1 MRSRMNRW
9 FIALLTSLL
18 FIVSMWIPDAG
29 SAGKLPIV
37 RIGIVKDGPP
47 GRLPDV
53 TSLVKE
59 EILKLTSKEFDVRFP
74 EAQSMEGNWE
84 KREIE
89 HSVDKLLAD
98 PEVDLVIT
106 LGYLATNYVCH
117 KEKLSKPVVA
127 PIVGDA
133 RLQNLPLKDGAS
145 GVQNLSYIDSFVSF
159 ERDIK
164 VFREMVPFRKLVVL
178 VRETMLES
186 IPWLEKKLR
195 QTAHE
200 YTIDVDIVP
209 VQFSADQPLAAFSS
223 DTDAVY
229 LMPLPQLPPA
239 EFRKLI
245 YGMIL
250 RRLPSFSMLG
260 GDDVEAGVLA
270 SVAPK
275 DQFLRINR
283 RIALNVQRI
292 LLGEEASTL
301 KVAFPLGEKLTINMA
316 TGRAIGFYPSWSA
329 LTEAVLLNEKVERVE
344 RRLSLQSAVRES
356 IAANLDL
363 AAENRNVAAGEQV
376 VKQARSV
383 LLPQVDLG
391 AKGEMIDDDRAEISS
406 GATPERAVTGSV
418 TASQLL
424 YDEDS
429 WSNYSVEKE
438 LQRTREEQRN
448 TRELDVI
455 RDTAVAYLNVLRA
468 NTLERVEKDN
478 LKLTRANLE
487 RAQVRVS
494 IGIANRAEEFRWES
508 EIARNRANVLFAQ
521 ARTRR
526 SENSLNRLLSRP
538 LEEKFVTT
546 ETDLRDPL
554 LIVSD
559 QRLFP
564 YVDNPQNFRTYS
576 DFMAAEGLEIAPE
589 LLGFDAAIAAQERIL
604 QTAKRAFWLPSFT
617 AQGSVSELL
626 AESGEGQRSDS
637 PLDDTD
643 WSVGVLA
650 TFPLAEGGGKFAT
663 IKRAREELSRIQLE
677 KEATSERIEQRIR
690 SALHQASASYPN
702 IRLSRSAAQAARRNL
717 DLVADQY
724 ARGLVS
730 IVDLL
735 DAQNS
740 SLRADQ
746 DAENAVYNFLI
757 DWMDVE
763 RAAGRFDFLM
773 TLEQREEYFQRLA
786 EFFNKAG
793 IEPIKR

>member
-1 MRSRMNRW
+1 MSDRVNNF
-9 FIALLTSLL
+9 FIVLITILL
-18 FIVSMWIPDAG
+18 FIVSLWIPDAK
-29 SAGKLPIV
+29 SARKLPIV
-37 RIGIVKDGPP
+37 RIGIVRDGPP
-47 GRLPDV
+47 GRLPDI
-53 TSLVKE
+53 TPLVKE
-59 EILKLTSKEFDVRFP
+59 EILTLVSREFDVRFP
-74 EAQSMEGNWE
+74 EAKSIEGSWE
-84 KREIE
+84 KEKIE
-89 HSVDKLLAD
+89 RSVDKLLAD
-98 PEVDLVIT
+98 PEVDLLIT
-106 LGYLATNYVCH
+106 LGYLGTNYVCH
-117 KEKLSKPVVA
+117 KEKLPKPVVA

-145 GVQNLSYIDSFVSF
+145 GVKNLSYIDSFVSF

-164 VFREMVPFRKLVVL
+164 VFREMVPFGKLAVL
-178 VRETMLES
+178 ARETMLDS

-195 QTAHE
+195 QTAYE
-200 YTIDVDIVP
+200 YTIDIDIVP
-209 VQFSADQPLAAFSS
+209 VKFSADQALAAFDS

-229 LMPLPQLPPA
+229 LMPLPQLTPG
-239 EFRKLI
+239 EFRKLL

-260 GDDVEAGVLA
+260 REDVEAGVLA

-275 DQFLRINR
+275 DQFLRITR

-329 LTEAVLLNEKVERVE
+329 LTEAVLLNEEVERVE

-363 AAENRNVAAGEQV
+363 AAENRNVAAGEQT
-376 VKQARSV
+376 VKQARSI

-391 AKGEMIDDDRAEISS
+391 AKGEMIDDDRAELSG
-406 GATPERAVTGSV
+406 GATPERSVTGSV

-448 TRELDVI
+448 TRELGVI
-455 RDTAVAYLNVLRA
+455 RDTAVAYLRVLRA
-468 NTLERVEKDN
+468 KTLERVEKDN

-494 IGIANRAEEFRWES
+494 IGIANRSEEFRWES

-521 ARTRR
+521 ATTRQ

-559 QRLFP
+559 PRLFP
-564 YVDNPQNFRTYS
+564 YVDNPRNFRTYS
-576 DFMAAEGLEIAPE
+576 DFMVAEGLEIAPE
-589 LLGFDAAIAAQERIL
+589 LLGFNAAIAAQERIL
-604 QTAKRAFWLPSFT
+604 ANAKRAFWLPSFA

-637 PLDDTD
+637 SLDDTD
-643 WSVGVLA
+643 WSVGVFA

-702 IRLSRSAAQAARRNL
+702 IRLSRSAAEAARRNL

-773 TLEQREEYFQRLA
+773 TPEKREEYFQRL
-786 EFFNKAG
+786 EDFFNKAG

>member
-1 MRSRMNRW
+1 MSTRMNNW
-9 FIALLTSLL
+9 FIVLITTLLCM
-18 FIVSMWIPDAG
+18 VSMWIPDAW
-29 SAGKLPIV
+29 SARKLPVV

-47 GRLPDV
+47 FRLPDI
-53 TSLVKE
+53 TPLVKE
-59 EILKLTSKEFDVRFP
+59 EILKLTSGEFDVRFP
-74 EAQSMEGNWE
+74 EAKSIEGNWE
-84 KREIE
+84 KAEIE
-89 HSVDKLLAD
+89 QAVDKLLAD
-98 PEVDLVIT
+98 PEVDLIIT
-106 LGYLATNYVCH
+106 LGYSGTNYVCH
-117 KEKLSKPVVA
+117 KEKLPKAVVA
-127 PIVGDA
+127 PIVADA
-133 RLQNLPLKDGAS
+133 RLQNLPLKEGAS
-145 GVQNLSYIDSFVSF
+145 GVKNLSYIDSFVSF

-164 VFREMVPFRKLVVL
+164 VFREMVPFRKLVIL
-178 VRETMLES
+178 VRNPTLES

-195 QTAHE
+195 QTAYE

-209 VQFSADQPLAAFSS
+209 VELSADRALAAFPS
-223 DTDAVY
+223 DADAVY
-229 LMPLPQLPPA
+229 LMPLAQMTPG

-250 RRLPSFSMLG
+250 RGLPSFSMLG

-275 DQFLRINR
+275 DQFLRIIR

-329 LTEAVLLNEKVERVE
+329 LTEAVLLNEEVERVE

-363 AAENRNVAAGEQV
+363 AAENRNVAAGEQA

-383 LLPQVDLG
+383 LLPQVGLD
-391 AKGEMIDDDRAEISS
+391 AKGEMIDDDRAELSG
-406 GATPERAVTGSV
+406 GATPERSVTGAVTA
-418 TASQLL
+418 TQLL

-468 NTLERVEKDN
+468 KTLERVEKDN

-487 RAQVRVS
+487 RAQARVS
-494 IGIANRAEEFRWES
+494 IGIANRSEEFRWET

-521 ARTRR
+521 ATTRQT
-526 SENSLNRLLSRP
+526 ENRLNRLLSRP

-559 QRLFP
+559 PRLFP
-564 YVDNPQNFRTYS
+564 YVDNPRNFRTYS
-576 DFMAAEGLEIAPE
+576 DFMAEEGLEIAPE
-589 LLGFDAAIAAQERIL
+589 LLAFDAAITAQERIL
-604 QTAKRAFWLPSFT
+604 ASAKRAFWLPSFA

-626 AESGEGQRSDS
+626 AESGEGKRSDS
-637 PLDDTD
+637 SLDDTD
-643 WSVGVLA
+643 WSVGVFA

-677 KEATSERIEQRIR
+677 KEAASERIEQRIR

-702 IRLSRSAAQAARRNL
+702 IGLSRSAAKASKRNL

-724 ARGLVS
+724 SRGLVS

-740 SLRADQ
+740 SLRAGQ

-757 DWMDVE
+757 DWMDVQ
-763 RAAGRFDFLM
+763 RATGRFDFFM
-773 TLEQREEYFQRLA
+773 TPGQREEYFQRVQ

-793 IEPIKR
+793 VEPIKR

>member
-1 MRSRMNRW
+1 MNSRMNNW
-9 FIALLTSLL
+9 LIAPTVILLLV
-18 FIVSMWIPDAG
+18 FAMWIPDARC
-29 SAGKLPIV
+29 ARKLPIF
-37 RIGIVKDGPP
+37 RIGIVRDGPP
-47 GRLPDV
+47 GRLPDI
-53 TSLVKE
+53 TPLVKE
-59 EILKLTSKEFDVRFP
+59 EILRLTSREFDVRFP
-74 EAQSMEGNWE
+74 AAKSIEGSWE
-84 KREIE
+84 KEKIE
-89 HSVDKLLAD
+89 RSVDKLLSD

-117 KEKLSKPVVA
+117 KGKLPKPVVA

-133 RLQNLPLKDGAS
+133 RLQNLPLKEGAS
-145 GVQNLSYIDSFVSF
+145 GVKNLSYIDSFVSF

-178 VRETMLES
+178 ARNTMLES
-186 IPWLEKKLR
+186 IPWLEKKLH
-195 QTAHE
+195 QTAYE
-200 YTIDVDIVP
+200 YTIDIDIVP
-209 VQFSADQPLAAFSS
+209 VELSAEQALAAFHS

-229 LMPLPQLPPA
+229 LMPLPQMTPG

-260 GDDVEAGVLA
+260 RDDVEAGVLA

-275 DQFLRINR
+275 DQFLRITR

-292 LLGEEASTL
+292 LLGEEASSL
-301 KVAFPLGEKLTINMA
+301 KVVFPLGEKLTINMA

-329 LTEAVLLNEKVERVE
+329 LTEADLLNEKVERVE

-383 LLPQVDLG
+383 LLPQVDLD
-391 AKGEMIDDDRAEISS
+391 AKGEIIDDDRAEISS
-406 GATPERAVTGSV
+406 GATPERSVTGSV

-429 WSNYSVEKE
+429 WSNYTVEKD
-438 LQRTREEQRN
+438 LQTTRQERRN
-448 TRELDVI
+448 TVELDII
-455 RDTAVAYLNVLRA
+455 RDAAVAYLNVLRA
-468 NTLERVEKDN
+468 KTLERVEKDN

-494 IGIANRAEEFRWES
+494 IGIANRSEEFRWQT

-521 ARTRR
+521 ARTRQT
-526 SENSLNRLLSRP
+526 ENRLNRLLNRP
-538 LEEKFVTT
+538 LEERFATI

-559 QRLFP
+559 PRLFP
-564 YVDNPQNFRTYS
+564 YVDNPRNFLIYS
-576 DFMAAEGLEIAPE
+576 DFMVAAGLEIAPE

-604 QTAKRAFWLPSFT
+604 VNAKRAFWLPSFA

-626 AESGEGQRSDS
+626 AESGEGKRSDS
-637 PLDDTD
+637 SLDDTD
-643 WSVGVLA
+643 WRVGVFA
-650 TFPLAEGGGKFAT
+650 TFPLVEGGGKFAT

-677 KEATSERIEQRIR
+677 KEATSERIDQRIR

-702 IRLSRSAAQAARRNL
+702 IRLSRSAAEAARRNL
-717 DLVADQY
+717 DLVTDQY

-773 TLEQREEYFQRLA
+773 TQGEREGYFQSLQK
-786 EFFNKAG
+786 FFNMAG
-793 IEPIKR
+793 VQPIKR

>member
-1 MRSRMNRW
+1 
-9 FIALLTSLL
+9 
-18 FIVSMWIPDAG
+18 
-29 SAGKLPIV
+29 
-37 RIGIVKDGPP
+37 
-47 GRLPDV
+47 
-53 TSLVKE
+53 
-59 EILKLTSKEFDVRFP
+59 
-74 EAQSMEGNWE
+74 
-84 KREIE
+84 
-89 HSVDKLLAD
+89 
-98 PEVDLVIT
+98 
-106 LGYLATNYVCH
+106 
-117 KEKLSKPVVA
+117 
-127 PIVGDA
+127 
-133 RLQNLPLKDGAS
+133 
-145 GVQNLSYIDSFVSF
+145 
-159 ERDIK
+159 
-164 VFREMVPFRKLVVL
+164 
-178 VRETMLES
+178 
-186 IPWLEKKLR
+186 
-195 QTAHE
+195 
-200 YTIDVDIVP
+200 
-209 VQFSADQPLAAFSS
+209 
-223 DTDAVY
+223 
-229 LMPLPQLPPA
+229 
-239 EFRKLI
+239 
-245 YGMIL
+245 
-250 RRLPSFSMLG
+250 MLG
-260 GDDVEAGVLA
+260 GKDVEAGVLA

-275 DQFLRINR
+275 DQFLRITR

-292 LLGEEASTL
+292 LLGEETSTL

-363 AAENRNVAAGEQV
+363 AVENRNVAAGEQV

-383 LLPQVDLG
+383 LLPQVDLD
-391 AKGEMIDDDRAEISS
+391 AKGEMIDDDRAEFS
-406 GATPERAVTGSV
+406 GGVTPERTVTGSV

-429 WSNYSVEKE
+429 WSNYSVEKK
-438 LQRTREEQRN
+438 LQTSREEQRN
-448 TRELDVI
+448 TVELDII
-455 RDTAVAYLNVLRA
+455 RNAAVAYLDVLRA
-468 NTLERVEKDN
+468 KTLEQVEKDN

-494 IGIANRAEEFRWES
+494 IGIANRSEEFRWQT

-521 ARTRR
+521 ATTRQ
-526 SENSLNRLLSRP
+526 SENRLNRLLSRP
-538 LEEKFVTT
+538 LEEKFITT

-559 QRLFP
+559 PRLFP
-564 YVDNPQNFRTYS
+564 YVDNPRNFLTYS
-576 DFMAAEGLEIAPE
+576 DFTVTEGLEIAPE

-604 QTAKRAFWLPSFT
+604 ANAKRAFWLPSFA

-626 AESGEGQRSDS
+626 AESGEGKRSDS
-637 PLDDTD
+637 SLDDTD
-643 WSVGVLA
+643 WSVGVFA

-677 KEATSERIEQRIR
+677 KESTSERIEQRIR

-702 IRLSRSAAQAARRNL
+702 IRLSRSAAEAARRNL

-740 SLRADQ
+740 FLRADQ
-746 DAENAVYNFLI
+746 DAKNAVYNFLV

-773 TLEQREEYFQRLA
+773 TQAEREEWFQRLE